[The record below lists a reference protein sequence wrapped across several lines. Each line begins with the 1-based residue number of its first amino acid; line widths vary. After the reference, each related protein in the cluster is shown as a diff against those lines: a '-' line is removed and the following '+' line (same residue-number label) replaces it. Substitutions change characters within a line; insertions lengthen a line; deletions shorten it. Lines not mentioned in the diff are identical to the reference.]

1 LISKHLI
8 TITSSFDIP
17 HPHQLQATTS
27 DRKMATDYSKKT
39 NAELVEILKARSLPH
54 TGKKADMV
62 SRLQQDDES
71 KPSDASAA
79 APVAAKTD
87 APEDVIDWDD
97 EPAETTTAE
106 PSTEAGAAAIAAGGK
121 GTVPNPVAV
130 PNQQLGENPAVTDDL
145 KVEATGALPEA
156 TTQPEAATE
165 QKPAVDYTRGLPQTD
180 LEAELAKRKARAQ
193 KFGIVEDEDT
203 ALKEATKQLERAKRF
218 GTAVEAA
225 PGAGVSR
232 LDQALPDERPRKRR
246 NDTRNDQGGRGGK
259 RRDTGRNRN
268 NRQRGGGDGNRN
280 RGDGGDK
287 TNAGVKKSTP
297 GANTAQKPWSEKDQ
311 AALEA
316 RKKRFAAAA

>member
-1 LISKHLI
+1 
-8 TITSSFDIP
+8 
-17 HPHQLQATTS
+17 
-27 DRKMATDYSKKT
+27 MATDYSKKT
-39 NAELVEILKARSLPH
+39 NAELVDILKTRSLPH

-71 KPSDASAA
+71 KSSDAPAA

-97 EPAETTTAE
+97 EPAETTAA

-130 PNQQLGENPAVTDDL
+130 PNQQLGEDPAVTDDL
-145 KVEATGALPEA
+145 KVESTGAAPE
-156 TTQPEAATE
+156 TNTQPEAATE

-193 KFGIVEDEDT
+193 KFGIVEDDDT

-218 GTAVEAA
+218 GAGAEAGAA
-225 PGAGVSR
+225 PSLGVSR
-232 LDQALPDERPRKRR
+232 LDQALTDERPNKRR
-246 NDTRNDQGGRGGK
+246 NDSRNDQGGRGGK
-259 RRDTGRNRN
+259 KRDTGRNRN
-268 NRQRGGGDGNRN
+268 RQRGDANRN
-280 RGDGGDK
+280 RGDGGNNK
-287 TNAGVKKSTP
+287 TNAGVKKP
-297 GANTAQKPWSEKDQ
+297 NATASSAPRSWSDKDQ
-311 AALEA
+311 AAMEA

>member
-1 LISKHLI
+1 
-8 TITSSFDIP
+8 
-17 HPHQLQATTS
+17 
-27 DRKMATDYSKKT
+27 MATDYSKKT

-71 KPSDASAA
+71 KPSDAPAA
-79 APVAAKTD
+79 APSAAKTD

-97 EPAETTTAE
+97 EPAETTTTE

-121 GTVPNPVAV
+121 GAVPNPVAV
-130 PNQQLGENPAVTDDL
+130 PNQELGENPAVTDDL
-145 KVEATGALPEA
+145 KVEATGALPA
-156 TTQPEAATE
+156 TTTQPEAATE
-165 QKPAVDYTRGLPQTD
+165 EKPAVSYTRGLPQTD

-218 GTAVEAA
+218 GTGAEAA
-225 PGAGVSR
+225 GTGLSR

-246 NDTRNDQGGRGGK
+246 NDTRNEQGGRGGK

-268 NRQRGGGDGNRN
+268 NRQRGG
-280 RGDGGDK
+280 DK
-287 TNAGVKKSTP
+287 TNAGVKKSAP
-297 GANTAQKPWSEKDQ
+297 GANNAQKAWSEKDQ